1 MRDTREI
8 LPKTS
13 AEPVT
18 DLERPFEPAIV
29 SPVGRYPAYR
39 EMYAQEGFQILD
51 YWRAVRKRLWL
62 VVGIAVLVTTL
73 TAIYMARKP
82 NVYQAVATV
91 QVDLE
96 QTNPDLN
103 VSDRQRPLP
112 NSDPAYFNTQ
122 LQLLGSDTLFRRVI
136 KEHNL
141 DANKQFV
148 AAKNESSVSAWR
160 AVLKAVGLASDEK
173 KRDEDT
179 ALAETAGYGLVSA
192 DEVADAVRLAP
203 FILVIRNNINIDPV
217 RESRA
222 TFKETR
228 LIEVAYR
235 HTDPKL
241 AAFVANAIGE
251 TFTNLNQEKRS
262 GTSRKTNDFLD
273 QRIARFIA
281 DREGYLVNFK
291 NDTQKSLA
299 QLRAR
304 RAKLLEEY
312 QPTAPEVKE
321 VDSEIG
327 SLEESIEKVADKN
340 NRDTQE
346 FRERAAKNLLEKL
359 RTKYL
364 QAQEQENKIRGAFD
378 AQFSDAQGQNSDA
391 VRLKL
396 LEQNIETNKGFLEN
410 LQKSQSSN
418 DIASQGT
425 DNNISVAG
433 FAIPPETPVSPRRLT
448 TVIAALFLSTFFG
461 IGLALFLEYL
471 DDTISSTEEVEQHL
485 QLPALAAI
493 PTIDSMPKRRLLLVG
508 ANDDGDREMTRENSE
523 LLIWSDP
530 RSSLAEAYRQLRT
543 SILLSTAGHAP
554 KSLLI
559 TSSLPSEGKTTTAT
573 NTAISLAQTGA
584 KVLIVDA
591 DMRRPRLH
599 SLFAIENGK
608 GLS

>member
-222 TFKETR
+222 TFKSSSS
-228 LIEVAYR
+228 
-235 HTDPKL
+235 K
-241 AAFVANAIGE
+241 
-251 TFTNLNQEKRS
+251 
-262 GTSRKTNDFLD
+262 TS
-273 QRIARFIA
+273 
-281 DREGYLVNFK
+281 
-291 NDTQKSLA
+291 
-299 QLRAR
+299 
-304 RAKLLEEY
+304 
-312 QPTAPEVKE
+312 
-321 VDSEIG
+321 
-327 SLEESIEKVADKN
+327 
-340 NRDTQE
+340 E
-346 FRERAAKNLLEKL
+346 F
-359 RTKYL
+359 
-364 QAQEQENKIRGAFD
+364 
-378 AQFSDAQGQNSDA
+378 
-391 VRLKL
+391 
-396 LEQNIETNKGFLEN
+396 
-410 LQKSQSSN
+410 
-418 DIASQGT
+418 
-425 DNNISVAG
+425 
-433 FAIPPETPVSPRRLT
+433 
-448 TVIAALFLSTFFG
+448 
-461 IGLALFLEYL
+461 
-471 DDTISSTEEVEQHL
+471 
-485 QLPALAAI
+485 
-493 PTIDSMPKRRLLLVG
+493 
-508 ANDDGDREMTRENSE
+508 
-523 LLIWSDP
+523 
-530 RSSLAEAYRQLRT
+530 
-543 SILLSTAGHAP
+543 
-554 KSLLI
+554 
-559 TSSLPSEGKTTTAT
+559 
-573 NTAISLAQTGA
+573 
-584 KVLIVDA
+584 
-591 DMRRPRLH
+591 
-599 SLFAIENGK
+599 
-608 GLS
+608 